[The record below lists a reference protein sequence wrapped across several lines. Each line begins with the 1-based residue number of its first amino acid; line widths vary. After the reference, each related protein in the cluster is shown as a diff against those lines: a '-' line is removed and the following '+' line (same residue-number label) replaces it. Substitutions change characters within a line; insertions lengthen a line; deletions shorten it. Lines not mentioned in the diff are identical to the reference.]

1 MDSIGIRIRT
11 ERTRLG
17 MNQDDFAAL
26 AGVQRRAQG
35 SYERDQRVPDAA
47 YLAAVAQHG
56 VDVMFVITG
65 NRAEDV
71 DAQLKAYGD
80 AWEALD
86 RALQENSRNMP
97 ADKKRQ
103 AAEALYQAV
112 KAGDGQAQ
120 PLAELLI
127 KAA

>member
-1 MDSIGIRIRT
+1 MDSIGARIKE
-11 ERTRLG
+11 ERVRMGL
-17 MNQDDFAAL
+17 NQDDFAAL

-35 SYERDQRVPDAA
+35 SYERGQRLPDAG
-47 YLAAVAQHG
+47 YLASVAKHG
-56 VDVMFVITG
+56 ADVQFILTG
-65 NRAEDV
+65 RPRVNAEDE
-71 DAQLKAYGD
+71 LRTYGD

-86 RALQENSRNMP
+86 EVLQANGRNMP

-112 KAGDGQAQ
+112 KAGDGDARR
-120 PLAELLI
+120 LARLLI